1 MMDKTLI
8 KIILILTYTISICFN
23 VTADEDINL
32 RGKGGALKTTNT
44 VPKKIRIGTNLLN
57 IKKFKSTFTKYQ
69 TLNKKEKMIMSSLK
83 NGKTK
88 KNVKTGILLRGS
100 AKRVYLA
107 SKKSVFYII
116 NPVAF
121 EETETKEIIRGATG
135 TGSLISS
142 EGLIVTNYHVVE
154 NANQVWVYPY
164 AKKFDLE
171 KSEKFLAIVVA
182 TNKVTDLA
190 ILKVYGISNNTRP
203 VPFGNIDKISVGD
216 EVYAIGHPSSLHW
229 SITDGIISNIRK
241 NYDFEKFD
249 LKADLIQNTAP
260 ILGGSSGGPLLNERG
275 QIIGVNTIGD
285 PSANF
290 NFAVG
295 VNHVR
300 NLLEKVPHSI
310 RLNVDKIKTVNEKE
324 LSKQFTN
331 ITTGDYNDNGIID
344 EWSVDTNNNNIND
357 TLYVDDDEDGRI
369 ERIYIDS
376 NENDKWDLIVFDDDL
391 DGNPNRQVIDNDEDG
406 KPDTIAYDFNQDG
419 VWDKFEDV
427 S

>member
-1 MMDKTLI
+1 MVNKFLITILIILFNYSQLYAADTNLKTRGSGGNIDKKIVSSKSSRI
-8 KIILILTYTISICFN
+8 KISS
-23 VTADEDINL
+23 
-32 RGKGGALKTTNT
+32 
-44 VPKKIRIGTNLLN
+44 NLLD
-57 IKKFKSTFTKYQ
+57 IKKFKSTFSKYKTQ
-69 TLNKKEKMIMSSLK
+69 NKKEKMIMSSLK
-83 NGKTK
+83 NNKTK
-88 KNVKTGILLRGS
+88 KNVTTGILLRGS
-100 AKRVYLA
+100 AKKVYLA
-107 SKKSVFYII
+107 SKKSVFFII

-121 EETETKEIIRGATG
+121 EETDTKEIIRGATG

-142 EGLIVTNYHVVE
+142 EGLIVTNHHVVE

-171 KSEKFLAIVVA
+171 KSKKFLAIVVA

-275 QIIGVNTIGD
+275 QLIGVNTIGD

-295 VNHVR
+295 INHVR

-310 RLNVDKIKTVNEKE
+310 KLNVDKIKTVNEKE

-331 ITTGDYNDNGIID
+331 ITPGDYNDNGIID
-344 EWSVDTNNNNIND
+344 EWSVDTNNNDIND

>member
-1 MMDKTLI
+1 MVNKFLITILIILFNYSQLYAADTNLKTRGSGGSIDKKIGSSKSSRI
-8 KIILILTYTISICFN
+8 KISS
-23 VTADEDINL
+23 
-32 RGKGGALKTTNT
+32 
-44 VPKKIRIGTNLLN
+44 NLLD
-57 IKKFKSTFTKYQ
+57 IKKFKSTFSKYKTQ
-69 TLNKKEKMIMSSLK
+69 NKKEKMIMSSLK
-83 NGKTK
+83 NDKTK
-88 KNVKTGILLRGS
+88 KNVTTGILLRGS

-107 SKKSVFYII
+107 SKKSVFFII

-121 EETETKEIIRGATG
+121 EETDTKEIIRGATG

-164 AKKFDLE
+164 EKKFDLK

-190 ILKVYGISNNTRP
+190 ILKVYGISKNTRP

-241 NYDFEKFD
+241 NYDFEKFG

-310 RLNVDKIKTVNEKE
+310 KLNLDKIKTVNEKE

-331 ITTGDYNDNGIID
+331 ITPGDYNENGIID
-344 EWSVDTNNNNIND
+344 EWSVDTNNNDIND

-391 DGNPNRQVIDNDEDG
+391 DGKPNRQVIDNDEDG
-406 KPDTIAYDFNQDG
+406 EYDTIAYDFNQDG

>member
-1 MMDKTLI
+1 MVNKFLITILIILFNYSQLYAADTNLKTRGSGGSIDKKIVSSKSSRI
-8 KIILILTYTISICFN
+8 KISS
-23 VTADEDINL
+23 
-32 RGKGGALKTTNT
+32 
-44 VPKKIRIGTNLLN
+44 NLLD
-57 IKKFKSTFTKYQ
+57 IKKFKSTFSKYKTQ
-69 TLNKKEKMIMSSLK
+69 NKKEKMIMSSLK

-121 EETETKEIIRGATG
+121 EETDTKEIIRGATG

-171 KSEKFLAIVVA
+171 KSKKFLGIVVS

-190 ILKVYGISNNTRP
+190 ILKVYGISSNNRP
-203 VPFGNIDKISVGD
+203 VPFGNMDSISVGD
-216 EVYAIGHPSSLHW
+216 EVYAIGHPDSLHW

-241 NYDFEKFD
+241 NYDFKKFD
-249 LKADLIQNTAP
+249 LKADFIQNTAP

-285 PSANF
+285 SSANF

-310 RLNVDKIKTVNEKE
+310 KLNVDKIKTVNEKE

-331 ITTGDYNDNGIID
+331 ITPGDYNNNGIID

-376 NENDKWDLIVFDDDL
+376 NENDKWDLIVYDDDL
-391 DGNPNRQVIDNDEDG
+391 DGKPNRQVIDNDEDG

>member
-1 MMDKTLI
+1 MVNKFLITILIILFNYSQLYAADTNLKTRGSGGSIDKKIVSSKSSRI
-8 KIILILTYTISICFN
+8 KISS
-23 VTADEDINL
+23 
-32 RGKGGALKTTNT
+32 
-44 VPKKIRIGTNLLN
+44 NLLD
-57 IKKFKSTFTKYQ
+57 IKKFKSTFSKYKTQ
-69 TLNKKEKMIMSSLK
+69 NKKEKMIMSSLK
-83 NGKTK
+83 NNKTK
-88 KNVKTGILLRGS
+88 KNVTTGILLRGS
-100 AKRVYLA
+100 AKKVYLA
-107 SKKSVFYII
+107 SKKSVFFII

-121 EETETKEIIRGATG
+121 EETDTKEIIRGATG

-171 KSEKFLAIVVA
+171 KSKKFLGIVVS

-190 ILKVYGISNNTRP
+190 ILKVYGISSNNRP
-203 VPFGNIDKISVGD
+203 VPFGNMDSISVGD
-216 EVYAIGHPSSLHW
+216 EVYAIGHPDSLHW

-241 NYDFEKFD
+241 NYDFKKFD

-285 PSANF
+285 SSANF

-295 VNHVR
+295 VNHIR

-310 RLNVDKIKTVNEKE
+310 KFNLDKIKTVNEKE

-331 ITTGDYNDNGIID
+331 ITPGDYNNNGIID

-376 NENDKWDLIVFDDDL
+376 NENDKWDLIVYDDDL

>member
-1 MMDKTLI
+1 MVNKFLITILIILFNYFQLYAADTNLKTRGSGGSIDKKIGSSKSSRI
-8 KIILILTYTISICFN
+8 KISS
-23 VTADEDINL
+23 
-32 RGKGGALKTTNT
+32 
-44 VPKKIRIGTNLLN
+44 NLLD
-57 IKKFKSTFTKYQ
+57 IKKFKSTFSKYKTQ
-69 TLNKKEKMIMSSLK
+69 NKKEKMIMSSLK

-107 SKKSVFYII
+107 SKKSVFFII

-121 EETETKEIIRGATG
+121 EETDTKEIIRGATG

-216 EVYAIGHPSSLHW
+216 EVYAIGHPNSLHW

-310 RLNVDKIKTVNEKE
+310 KLNVDKIKTVNEKE

-331 ITTGDYNDNGIID
+331 ITPGDYNDNGIID

>member
-1 MMDKTLI
+1 MVNKFLITILIILFNYSQLYAADTNLKTRGSGGSIDKKIVSSKSSRI
-8 KIILILTYTISICFN
+8 KISS
-23 VTADEDINL
+23 
-32 RGKGGALKTTNT
+32 
-44 VPKKIRIGTNLLN
+44 NLLD
-57 IKKFKSTFTKYQ
+57 IKKFKSTFSKYKTQ
-69 TLNKKEKMIMSSLK
+69 NKKEKMIMSSLK
-83 NGKTK
+83 NNKTK
-88 KNVKTGILLRGS
+88 KNVTTGILLRGS
-100 AKRVYLA
+100 AKKVYLA
-107 SKKSVFYII
+107 SKKSVFFII

-121 EETETKEIIRGATG
+121 EETDTKEIIRGATG

-171 KSEKFLAIVVA
+171 KSKKFLGIVVS

-190 ILKVYGISNNTRP
+190 ILKVYGISSNNRP
-203 VPFGNIDKISVGD
+203 VPFGNMDSISVGD
-216 EVYAIGHPSSLHW
+216 EVYAIGHPDSLHW

-241 NYDFEKFD
+241 NYDFKKFD

-285 PSANF
+285 SSANF

-295 VNHVR
+295 VNHIR

-310 RLNVDKIKTVNEKE
+310 KFNIDKIKTVNEKE

-331 ITTGDYNDNGIID
+331 ITPGDHNDNSIID
-344 EWSVDTNNNNIND
+344 QWSVDTNDNNIND

-391 DGNPNRQVIDNDEDG
+391 DGKPNRQVIDNDEDG
-406 KPDTIAYDFNQDG
+406 EYDTIAYDFNQDG

>member
-1 MMDKTLI
+1 MVNKFLITILIILFNYSQLYAADTNLKTRGSGGSIDKKIGSSKSSRI
-8 KIILILTYTISICFN
+8 KISS
-23 VTADEDINL
+23 
-32 RGKGGALKTTNT
+32 
-44 VPKKIRIGTNLLN
+44 NLLD
-57 IKKFKSTFTKYQ
+57 IKKFKSTFSKYKTQ
-69 TLNKKEKMIMSSLK
+69 NKKEKMIMSSLK
-83 NGKTK
+83 NDKTK
-88 KNVKTGILLRGS
+88 KNVTTGILLRGS
-100 AKRVYLA
+100 AKKVYLA
-107 SKKSVFYII
+107 SKKSVFFII
-116 NPVAF
+116 NPVAY
-121 EETETKEIIRGATG
+121 EETDTKEVIKGAAG

-164 AKKFDLE
+164 AKKFDLK

-190 ILKVYGISNNTRP
+190 ILKVYGISSNTRP
-203 VPFGNIDKISVGD
+203 VPFGNINKISVGD
-216 EVYAIGHPSSLHW
+216 DVYAIGHPDSLHW

-241 NYDFEKFD
+241 NYDFKKFD
-249 LKADLIQNTAP
+249 LKADFIQNTAP
-260 ILGGSSGGPLLNERG
+260 IQGGSSGGPLLNERG

-285 PSANF
+285 SSANF

-295 VNHVR
+295 VNHIR

-310 RLNVDKIKTVNEKE
+310 KFNIAKIKTVNEKK
-324 LSKQFTN
+324 LSKQFTS
-331 ITTGDYNDNGIID
+331 ITPGDYNDNGIID
-344 EWSVDTNNNNIND
+344 QWSVDTDDNNIND

-391 DGNPNRQVIDNDEDG
+391 DGKPNRQVIDNDEDG
-406 KPDTIAYDFNQDG
+406 EYDTIAYDFNQDG

>member
-1 MMDKTLI
+1 MVNKFLITILIILFNYSQLHAADTNLKTRGSGGSIDKKQGSSKSSRI
-8 KIILILTYTISICFN
+8 KISS
-23 VTADEDINL
+23 
-32 RGKGGALKTTNT
+32 
-44 VPKKIRIGTNLLN
+44 NLLD
-57 IKKFKSTFTKYQ
+57 IEKFKSTFSKYKIQ
-69 TLNKKEKMIMSSLK
+69 NKKEKMIISSLK
-83 NGKTK
+83 NDKIK
-88 KNVKTGILLRGS
+88 KNVTTGILLRGS

-241 NYDFEKFD
+241 NYDFEKFG

-295 VNHVR
+295 INHVR

-310 RLNVDKIKTVNEKE
+310 KLNVDKIKTVNEKE

-331 ITTGDYNDNGIID
+331 ITPGDYNDNGIID
-344 EWSVDTNNNNIND
+344 EWSVDTNNNDIND

>member
-1 MMDKTLI
+1 MVNKFLITILIILFNYSQLYAADTNLKTRGSGGSIDKKIVSSKSSRI
-8 KIILILTYTISICFN
+8 KISS
-23 VTADEDINL
+23 
-32 RGKGGALKTTNT
+32 
-44 VPKKIRIGTNLLN
+44 NLLD
-57 IKKFKSTFTKYQ
+57 IKKFKSTFSKYKTQ
-69 TLNKKEKMIMSSLK
+69 NKKEKMIMSSLK
-83 NGKTK
+83 NNKTK
-88 KNVKTGILLRGS
+88 KNVTTGILLRGS

-107 SKKSVFYII
+107 SKKSVFFII

-121 EETETKEIIRGATG
+121 EETDTKEIIRGATG

-171 KSEKFLAIVVA
+171 KSKKFLGIVVS

-190 ILKVYGISNNTRP
+190 ILKVYGISSNNRP
-203 VPFGNIDKISVGD
+203 VPFGNMDSISVGD
-216 EVYAIGHPSSLHW
+216 EVYAIGHPDSLHW

-241 NYDFEKFD
+241 NYDFKKFD

-285 PSANF
+285 SSANF

-295 VNHVR
+295 VNHIR

-310 RLNVDKIKTVNEKE
+310 KFNLDKIKTVNEKE

-331 ITTGDYNDNGIID
+331 ITPGDYNNNGIID

-376 NENDKWDLIVFDDDL
+376 NENDKWDLIVYDDDL

>member
-1 MMDKTLI
+1 MVNKFLITILIILFNYSQLYAADTNLKTRGSGGNIDKKIGSSKSSRI
-8 KIILILTYTISICFN
+8 KISS
-23 VTADEDINL
+23 
-32 RGKGGALKTTNT
+32 
-44 VPKKIRIGTNLLN
+44 NLLD
-57 IKKFKSTFTKYQ
+57 IKKFKSTFSKYKTQ
-69 TLNKKEKMIMSSLK
+69 NKKEKMIMSSLK
-83 NGKTK
+83 NNKTK
-88 KNVKTGILLRGS
+88 KNVTTGILLRGS

-107 SKKSVFYII
+107 SKKSVFFII

-121 EETETKEIIRGATG
+121 EETDTKEIIRGATG

-171 KSEKFLAIVVA
+171 KSKKFLGIVVS

-190 ILKVYGISNNTRP
+190 ILKVYGISSNNRP
-203 VPFGNIDKISVGD
+203 VPFGNMDSISVGD
-216 EVYAIGHPSSLHW
+216 EVYAIGHPDSLHW

-241 NYDFEKFD
+241 NYDFKKFD

-285 PSANF
+285 SSANF

-295 VNHVR
+295 VNHIR

-310 RLNVDKIKTVNEKE
+310 KFNLDKIKTVNEKE

-331 ITTGDYNDNGIID
+331 ITPGDYNNNGIID

-376 NENDKWDLIVFDDDL
+376 NENDKWDLIVYDDDL

-406 KPDTIAYDFNQDG
+406 EYDTIAYDFNQDG

>member
-1 MMDKTLI
+1 MVNKFLITILIILFNYSQLHAADTNLKTRGSGGSIDKKQDSSKSSRI
-8 KIILILTYTISICFN
+8 KISS
-23 VTADEDINL
+23 
-32 RGKGGALKTTNT
+32 
-44 VPKKIRIGTNLLN
+44 NLLD
-57 IKKFKSTFTKYQ
+57 IKKFKSTFSKYKTQ
-69 TLNKKEKMIMSSLK
+69 NKKEKMIMSSLK

-121 EETETKEIIRGATG
+121 EETDTKEIIRGATG

-142 EGLIVTNYHVVE
+142 EGLIVTNHHVVE

-203 VPFGNIDKISVGD
+203 VPFGNIDKINVGD

-310 RLNVDKIKTVNEKE
+310 KLNVDKIKTVNEKE

-331 ITTGDYNDNGIID
+331 ITPGDYNDNGIID

>member
-1 MMDKTLI
+1 MVNKFLITILIILFNYSQLYAADTNLKTRGSGGSIDKKIVSSKSSRI
-8 KIILILTYTISICFN
+8 KISS
-23 VTADEDINL
+23 
-32 RGKGGALKTTNT
+32 
-44 VPKKIRIGTNLLN
+44 NLLD
-57 IKKFKSTFTKYQ
+57 IKKFKSTFSKYKTQ
-69 TLNKKEKMIMSSLK
+69 NKKEKMIMSSLK
-83 NGKTK
+83 NNKTK
-88 KNVKTGILLRGS
+88 QNVTTGILLRGS

-107 SKKSVFYII
+107 SKKSVFFII

-121 EETETKEIIRGATG
+121 EETDTKEIIRGATG

-171 KSEKFLAIVVA
+171 KSKKFLGIVVS

-190 ILKVYGISNNTRP
+190 ILKVYGISSNNRP
-203 VPFGNIDKISVGD
+203 VPFGNMDSISVGD
-216 EVYAIGHPSSLHW
+216 EVYAIGHPDSLHW

-241 NYDFEKFD
+241 NYDFKKFD

-285 PSANF
+285 SSANF

-295 VNHVR
+295 VNHIR

-310 RLNVDKIKTVNEKE
+310 KFNLDKIKTVNEKE

-331 ITTGDYNDNGIID
+331 ITPGDYNDNGIID

-376 NENDKWDLIVFDDDL
+376 NENDKWDLIVYDDDL

>member
-1 MMDKTLI
+1 MVNKFLITILIILFNYSQLYAADTNLKTRGSGGSIDKKIGSSKSSRI
-8 KIILILTYTISICFN
+8 KISS
-23 VTADEDINL
+23 
-32 RGKGGALKTTNT
+32 
-44 VPKKIRIGTNLLN
+44 NLLD
-57 IKKFKSTFTKYQ
+57 IKKFKSTFSKYKTQ
-69 TLNKKEKMIMSSLK
+69 NKKEKMIMSSLK
-83 NGKTK
+83 NDKTK
-88 KNVKTGILLRGS
+88 KNVTTGILLRGS
-100 AKRVYLA
+100 AKKVYLA
-107 SKKSVFYII
+107 SKKSVFFII

-121 EETETKEIIRGATG
+121 EETDTKEIIRGATG

-164 AKKFDLE
+164 AKKFDLK

-190 ILKVYGISNNTRP
+190 ILKVYGISNNIRP
-203 VPFGNIDKISVGD
+203 VPFGNINKISVGD
-216 EVYAIGHPSSLHW
+216 DVYAIGHPDSLHW

-241 NYDFEKFD
+241 NYDFKKFD
-249 LKADLIQNTAP
+249 LKADFIQNTAP
-260 ILGGSSGGPLLNERG
+260 IQGGSSGGPLLNERG

-285 PSANF
+285 SSANF

-295 VNHVR
+295 VNHIR

-310 RLNVDKIKTVNEKE
+310 KFNIDKIKTVNEKE
-324 LSKQFTN
+324 LSKQFTS
-331 ITTGDYNDNGIID
+331 ITPGDHNDNSIID
-344 EWSVDTNNNNIND
+344 QWSVDTNDNNIND

-391 DGNPNRQVIDNDEDG
+391 DGKPNRQVIDNDEDG
-406 KPDTIAYDFNQDG
+406 EYDTIAYDFNQDG

>member
-1 MMDKTLI
+1 MVNKFLITILIILFNYSQLYAADTNLKTRGSGGSIDKKIGSSKSSRI
-8 KIILILTYTISICFN
+8 KISS
-23 VTADEDINL
+23 
-32 RGKGGALKTTNT
+32 
-44 VPKKIRIGTNLLN
+44 NLLD
-57 IKKFKSTFTKYQ
+57 IKKFKSTFSKYKTQ
-69 TLNKKEKMIMSSLK
+69 NKKEKMIMSSLK
-83 NGKTK
+83 NNKTK
-88 KNVKTGILLRGS
+88 QNVTTGILLRGS
-100 AKRVYLA
+100 AKKVYLA
-107 SKKSVFYII
+107 SKKSVFFII

-121 EETETKEIIRGATG
+121 EETDTKEIIRGATG

-142 EGLIVTNYHVVE
+142 EGLIITNYHVVE

-190 ILKVYGISNNTRP
+190 ILKVYGISNNIRP
-203 VPFGNIDKISVGD
+203 VPFGNINKISVGD
-216 EVYAIGHPSSLHW
+216 DVYAIGHPDSLHW

-295 VNHVR
+295 INHVR

-310 RLNVDKIKTVNEKE
+310 KLNVDKIKTVNEKE

-331 ITTGDYNDNGIID
+331 ITPGDYNDNGIID

>member
-1 MMDKTLI
+1 MVNKFLITILIILFNYSQLYAADTNLKTRGSGGSIDKKIVSSKSSRI
-8 KIILILTYTISICFN
+8 KISS
-23 VTADEDINL
+23 
-32 RGKGGALKTTNT
+32 
-44 VPKKIRIGTNLLN
+44 NLLD
-57 IKKFKSTFTKYQ
+57 IKKFKSTFSKYKTQ
-69 TLNKKEKMIMSSLK
+69 NKKEKMIMSSLK
-83 NGKTK
+83 NNKTK
-88 KNVKTGILLRGS
+88 KNVTTGILLRGS

-107 SKKSVFYII
+107 SKKSVFFII

-121 EETETKEIIRGATG
+121 EETDTKEIIRGATG

-171 KSEKFLAIVVA
+171 KSKKFLGIVVS

-190 ILKVYGISNNTRP
+190 ILKVYGISSNNRP
-203 VPFGNIDKISVGD
+203 VPFGNMDSISVGD
-216 EVYAIGHPSSLHW
+216 EVYAIGHPDSLHW

-241 NYDFEKFD
+241 NYDFKKFD

-285 PSANF
+285 SSANF

-295 VNHVR
+295 VNHIR

-310 RLNVDKIKTVNEKE
+310 KFNLDKIKTVNEKE

-331 ITTGDYNDNGIID
+331 ITPGDYNDNGIID

-376 NENDKWDLIVFDDDL
+376 NENDKWDLIVYDDDL

>member
-1 MMDKTLI
+1 MVNKFLITILIILFNYSQLYAADTNLKTRGSGGSIDKKIVSSKSSRI
-8 KIILILTYTISICFN
+8 KISS
-23 VTADEDINL
+23 
-32 RGKGGALKTTNT
+32 
-44 VPKKIRIGTNLLN
+44 NLLD
-57 IKKFKSTFTKYQ
+57 IKKFKSTFSKYKTQ
-69 TLNKKEKMIMSSLK
+69 NKKEKMIMSSLK
-83 NGKTK
+83 NNKTK
-88 KNVKTGILLRGS
+88 KNVTTGILLRGS
-100 AKRVYLA
+100 AKKVYLA
-107 SKKSVFYII
+107 SKKSVFFII

-121 EETETKEIIRGATG
+121 EETDTKEIIRGATG

-190 ILKVYGISNNTRP
+190 ILKVYGISSNNRP
-203 VPFGNIDKISVGD
+203 VPFGNMDSISVGD
-216 EVYAIGHPSSLHW
+216 EVYAIGHPDSLHW

-241 NYDFEKFD
+241 NYDFKKFD

-285 PSANF
+285 SSANF

-295 VNHVR
+295 VNHIR

-310 RLNVDKIKTVNEKE
+310 KFNLDKIKTVNEKE

-331 ITTGDYNDNGIID
+331 ITPGDYNNNGIID

-376 NENDKWDLIVFDDDL
+376 NENDKWDLIVYDDDL

>member
-1 MMDKTLI
+1 MVNKFLITILIILFNYSQLYAADTNLKTRGSGGSIDKKIVSSKSSRI
-8 KIILILTYTISICFN
+8 KISS
-23 VTADEDINL
+23 
-32 RGKGGALKTTNT
+32 
-44 VPKKIRIGTNLLN
+44 NLLD
-57 IKKFKSTFTKYQ
+57 IKKFKSTFSKYKTQ
-69 TLNKKEKMIMSSLK
+69 NKKEKMIMSSLK
-83 NGKTK
+83 NNKTK
-88 KNVKTGILLRGS
+88 KNVTTGILLRGS

-107 SKKSVFYII
+107 SKKSVFFII

-121 EETETKEIIRGATG
+121 EETDTKEIIRGATG

-154 NANQVWVYPY
+154 NANQVWGYPY

-171 KSEKFLAIVVA
+171 KSKKFLGIVVS

-190 ILKVYGISNNTRP
+190 ILKVYGISSNNRP
-203 VPFGNIDKISVGD
+203 VPFGNMDSISVGD
-216 EVYAIGHPSSLHW
+216 EVYAIGHPDSLHW

-241 NYDFEKFD
+241 NYDFKKFD

-285 PSANF
+285 SSANF

-295 VNHVR
+295 VNHIR

-310 RLNVDKIKTVNEKE
+310 KFNLDKIKTVNEKE

-331 ITTGDYNDNGIID
+331 ITPGDYNNNGIID

-376 NENDKWDLIVFDDDL
+376 NENDKWDLIVYDDDL

>member
-1 MMDKTLI
+1 MVNKFLITILIILFNYSQLYAADTNLKTRGSGGSIDKKIVSSKSSRI
-8 KIILILTYTISICFN
+8 KISS
-23 VTADEDINL
+23 
-32 RGKGGALKTTNT
+32 
-44 VPKKIRIGTNLLN
+44 NLLD
-57 IKKFKSTFTKYQ
+57 IKKFKSTFSKYKTQ
-69 TLNKKEKMIMSSLK
+69 NKKEKMIMSSLK
-83 NGKTK
+83 NNKTK
-88 KNVKTGILLRGS
+88 QNVTTGILLRGS

-107 SKKSVFYII
+107 SKKSVFFII

-121 EETETKEIIRGATG
+121 EETDTKEIIRGATG

-171 KSEKFLAIVVA
+171 KSKKFLGIVVS

-190 ILKVYGISNNTRP
+190 ILKVYGISSNNRP
-203 VPFGNIDKISVGD
+203 VPFGNMDSISVGD
-216 EVYAIGHPSSLHW
+216 EVYAIGHPDSLHW

-241 NYDFEKFD
+241 NYDFKKFD

-285 PSANF
+285 SSANF

-295 VNHVR
+295 VNHIR

-310 RLNVDKIKTVNEKE
+310 KFNLDKIKTVNEKE

-331 ITTGDYNDNGIID
+331 ITPGDYNNNGIID

-376 NENDKWDLIVFDDDL
+376 NENDKWDLIVYDDDL

>member
-1 MMDKTLI
+1 MVNKFLITILIILFNYSQLYAADTNLKTRGSGGNIDKKIVSSKSSRI
-8 KIILILTYTISICFN
+8 KISS
-23 VTADEDINL
+23 
-32 RGKGGALKTTNT
+32 
-44 VPKKIRIGTNLLN
+44 NLLD
-57 IKKFKSTFTKYQ
+57 IKKFKSTFSKYKTQ
-69 TLNKKEKMIMSSLK
+69 NKKEKMIMSSLK
-83 NGKTK
+83 NNKTK
-88 KNVKTGILLRGS
+88 QNVTTGILLRGS

-107 SKKSVFYII
+107 SKKSVFFII

-121 EETETKEIIRGATG
+121 EETDTKEIIRGATG

-171 KSEKFLAIVVA
+171 KSKKFLGIVVS

-190 ILKVYGISNNTRP
+190 ILKVYGISSNNRP
-203 VPFGNIDKISVGD
+203 VPFGNMDSISVGD
-216 EVYAIGHPSSLHW
+216 EVYAIGHPDSLHW

-241 NYDFEKFD
+241 NYDFKKFD

-285 PSANF
+285 SSANF

-295 VNHVR
+295 VNHIR

-310 RLNVDKIKTVNEKE
+310 KFNIDKIKTVNEKE

-331 ITTGDYNDNGIID
+331 ITPGDHNDNSIID
-344 EWSVDTNNNNIND
+344 QWSVDTNNNNIND

-376 NENDKWDLIVFDDDL
+376 NENDKWDLIVYDDDL

>member
-1 MMDKTLI
+1 MVNKFLITILIILFNYSQLYAADTNLKTRGSGGNIDKKIGSSKSSRI
-8 KIILILTYTISICFN
+8 KISS
-23 VTADEDINL
+23 
-32 RGKGGALKTTNT
+32 
-44 VPKKIRIGTNLLN
+44 NLLD
-57 IKKFKSTFTKYQ
+57 IKKFKSTFSKYKTQ
-69 TLNKKEKMIMSSLK
+69 NKKEKMIMSSLK
-83 NGKTK
+83 NNKTK
-88 KNVKTGILLRGS
+88 KNVTTGILLRGS

-107 SKKSVFYII
+107 SKKSVFFII

-121 EETETKEIIRGATG
+121 EETDTKEIIRGATG

-164 AKKFDLE
+164 AKKFDLK

-190 ILKVYGISNNTRP
+190 ILKVYGISNNIRP
-203 VPFGNIDKISVGD
+203 VPFGNINKISVGD
-216 EVYAIGHPSSLHW
+216 DVYAIGHPDSLHW

-241 NYDFEKFD
+241 NHDFKKFD

-260 ILGGSSGGPLLNERG
+260 IDGGSSGGPLLNERG

-285 PSANF
+285 SSANF

-295 VNHVR
+295 VNHIR

-310 RLNVDKIKTVNEKE
+310 KFNLDKIKTVNEKE

-331 ITTGDYNDNGIID
+331 ITPGDYNDNGIID
-344 EWSVDTNNNNIND
+344 EWSIDTNNNNIND

>member
-1 MMDKTLI
+1 MVNKFLITILIILFNYSQLYAADTNLKTRGSGGSIDKKISPSKSSRI
-8 KIILILTYTISICFN
+8 KISS
-23 VTADEDINL
+23 
-32 RGKGGALKTTNT
+32 
-44 VPKKIRIGTNLLN
+44 NLLD
-57 IKKFKSTFTKYQ
+57 IKKFKSTFVKYNTQ
-69 TLNKKEKMIMSSLK
+69 NKKEKMIISSLK
-83 NGKTK
+83 NDKTK
-88 KNVKTGILLRGS
+88 KNVTTGILLRGS

-107 SKKSVFYII
+107 SKKSVFFII

-121 EETETKEIIRGATG
+121 EETDTKEIIRGATG

-164 AKKFDLE
+164 EKKFDL
-171 KSEKFLAIVVA
+171 KNSEKFLAIVVA

-190 ILKVYGISNNTRP
+190 ILKVYGISKNTRP

-241 NYDFEKFD
+241 NYDFEKFG

-310 RLNVDKIKTVNEKE
+310 KLNLDKIKTVNEKE

-331 ITTGDYNDNGIID
+331 ITPGDYNENGIID
-344 EWSVDTNNNNIND
+344 EWSVDTNNNDIND

>member
-1 MMDKTLI
+1 MVNKFLITILIILFNYSQLYAADTNLKTRGSGGNIDKKIGSSKSSRI
-8 KIILILTYTISICFN
+8 KISS
-23 VTADEDINL
+23 
-32 RGKGGALKTTNT
+32 
-44 VPKKIRIGTNLLN
+44 NLLD
-57 IKKFKSTFTKYQ
+57 IKKFKSTFSKYKTQ
-69 TLNKKEKMIMSSLK
+69 NKKEKMIMSSLK
-83 NGKTK
+83 NDKTK
-88 KNVKTGILLRGS
+88 KNVTTGILLRGS
-100 AKRVYLA
+100 AKKVYLA
-107 SKKSVFYII
+107 SKKSVFFII

-121 EETETKEIIRGATG
+121 EETDTKEIIRGATG

-164 AKKFDLE
+164 AKKFDLK

-190 ILKVYGISNNTRP
+190 ILKVYGISNNIRP
-203 VPFGNIDKISVGD
+203 VPFGNINKISVGD
-216 EVYAIGHPSSLHW
+216 DVYAIGHPDSLHW

-241 NYDFEKFD
+241 NYDFKKFD
-249 LKADLIQNTAP
+249 LKADFIQNTAP
-260 ILGGSSGGPLLNERG
+260 IQGGSSGGPLLNERG

-285 PSANF
+285 SSANF

-295 VNHVR
+295 VNHIR

-310 RLNVDKIKTVNEKE
+310 KFNIDKIKTVNEKE
-324 LSKQFTN
+324 LSKQFTS
-331 ITTGDYNDNGIID
+331 ITPGDHNDNSIID
-344 EWSVDTNNNNIND
+344 QWSVDTNDNNIND

-391 DGNPNRQVIDNDEDG
+391 DGKPNRQVIDNDEDG
-406 KPDTIAYDFNQDG
+406 EYDTIAYDFNQDG

>member
-1 MMDKTLI
+1 MVDKFLITIFIILFNYSQLLAADTNLKTRGSGGSIDKKQGSSKSSRI
-8 KIILILTYTISICFN
+8 KISS
-23 VTADEDINL
+23 
-32 RGKGGALKTTNT
+32 
-44 VPKKIRIGTNLLN
+44 NLLD
-57 IKKFKSTFTKYQ
+57 IKKFKSTFVKYNTQ
-69 TLNKKEKMIMSSLK
+69 NKKEKMIISSLK
-83 NGKTK
+83 NDKTK
-88 KNVKTGILLRGS
+88 KNVTTGILLRGS

-107 SKKSVFYII
+107 SKKSVFFII

-121 EETETKEIIRGATG
+121 EETDTKEIIRGATG

-164 AKKFDLE
+164 EKKFDL
-171 KSEKFLAIVVA
+171 KNSEKFLAIVVA

-190 ILKVYGISNNTRP
+190 ILKVYGISKNTRP

-241 NYDFEKFD
+241 NYDFEKFG

-295 VNHVR
+295 INHVR

-310 RLNVDKIKTVNEKE
+310 KLNVDKIKTVNEKE
-324 LSKQFTN
+324 LSRQFTN
-331 ITTGDYNDNGIID
+331 ITPGDYNENGIID

>member
-1 MMDKTLI
+1 MVNKFLITILIILFNYSQLYAADTNLKTRGSGGSIDKKIVSSKSSRI
-8 KIILILTYTISICFN
+8 KISS
-23 VTADEDINL
+23 
-32 RGKGGALKTTNT
+32 
-44 VPKKIRIGTNLLN
+44 NLLD
-57 IKKFKSTFTKYQ
+57 IKKFKSTFSKYKTQ
-69 TLNKKEKMIMSSLK
+69 NKKEKMIMSSLK
-83 NGKTK
+83 NNKTK
-88 KNVKTGILLRGS
+88 KNVTTGILLRGS

-107 SKKSVFYII
+107 SKKSVFFII

-121 EETETKEIIRGATG
+121 EETDTKEIIRGATG

-171 KSEKFLAIVVA
+171 KSKKFLGIVVS

-190 ILKVYGISNNTRP
+190 ILKVYGISSNNRP
-203 VPFGNIDKISVGD
+203 VPFGNMDSISVGD
-216 EVYAIGHPSSLHW
+216 EVYAIGHPDSLHW

-241 NYDFEKFD
+241 NYDFKKFD

-285 PSANF
+285 SSANF

-295 VNHVR
+295 VNHIR

-310 RLNVDKIKTVNEKE
+310 KFNLDKIKTVNEKE

-331 ITTGDYNDNGIID
+331 ITPGDYNNNGIID

>member
-1 MMDKTLI
+1 MVDKFLITIFIILFNYSQLHAADTNLKTRGSGGSIDKKQGSSKSSRI
-8 KIILILTYTISICFN
+8 KISS
-23 VTADEDINL
+23 
-32 RGKGGALKTTNT
+32 
-44 VPKKIRIGTNLLN
+44 NLLD
-57 IKKFKSTFTKYQ
+57 IKKFKSTFSKYKIQ
-69 TLNKKEKMIMSSLK
+69 NKKEKIIISSLK
-83 NGKTK
+83 NNKTK
-88 KNVKTGILLRGS
+88 KNATTGILLRGS
-100 AKRVYLA
+100 AKKIYIA
-107 SKKSVFYII
+107 SKKSVFFII

-121 EETETKEIIRGATG
+121 EEADTKEIIKGASG

-171 KSEKFLAIVVA
+171 KSEKFLAVVVA

-203 VPFGNIDKISVGD
+203 VPFGNIDKINVGD

-241 NYDFEKFD
+241 NYDFEKFG

-310 RLNVDKIKTVNEKE
+310 KLNLDKIKTVNEKE

-331 ITTGDYNDNGIID
+331 ITPGDYNENGIID

>member
-1 MMDKTLI
+1 MVNKFLITILIILFNYSQLYAADTNLKTRGSGGSIDKKIVSSKSSRI
-8 KIILILTYTISICFN
+8 KISS
-23 VTADEDINL
+23 
-32 RGKGGALKTTNT
+32 
-44 VPKKIRIGTNLLN
+44 NLLD
-57 IKKFKSTFTKYQ
+57 IKKFKSTFSKYKTQ
-69 TLNKKEKMIMSSLK
+69 NKKEKMIMSSLK
-83 NGKTK
+83 NNKTK
-88 KNVKTGILLRGS
+88 KNVTTGILLRGS

-107 SKKSVFYII
+107 SKKSVFFII

-121 EETETKEIIRGATG
+121 EETDTKEIIRGATG

-171 KSEKFLAIVVA
+171 KSKKFLGIVVS

-190 ILKVYGISNNTRP
+190 ILKVYGISSNNRP
-203 VPFGNIDKISVGD
+203 VPFGNMDSISVGD
-216 EVYAIGHPSSLHW
+216 EVYAIGHPDSLHW

-241 NYDFEKFD
+241 NYDFKKFD

-260 ILGGSSGGPLLNERG
+260 IDGGSSGGPLLNERG

-285 PSANF
+285 SSANF

-295 VNHVR
+295 VNHIR

-310 RLNVDKIKTVNEKE
+310 KFNLDKIKTVNEKE

-331 ITTGDYNDNGIID
+331 ITPGDYNNNGIID

-376 NENDKWDLIVFDDDL
+376 NENDKWDLIVYDDDL

>member
-1 MMDKTLI
+1 MVNKFLITILIILFNYSQLYAADTNLKTRGSGGSIDKKIVSSKSSRI
-8 KIILILTYTISICFN
+8 KISS
-23 VTADEDINL
+23 
-32 RGKGGALKTTNT
+32 
-44 VPKKIRIGTNLLN
+44 NLLD
-57 IKKFKSTFTKYQ
+57 IKKFKSTFSKYKTQ
-69 TLNKKEKMIMSSLK
+69 NKKEKMIMSSLK
-83 NGKTK
+83 NNKTK
-88 KNVKTGILLRGS
+88 KNVTTGILLRGS

-107 SKKSVFYII
+107 SKKSVFFII

-121 EETETKEIIRGATG
+121 EETDTKEIIRGATG

-171 KSEKFLAIVVA
+171 KSKKFLGIVVS

-190 ILKVYGISNNTRP
+190 ILKVYGISSNNRP
-203 VPFGNIDKISVGD
+203 VPFGNMDSISVGD
-216 EVYAIGHPSSLHW
+216 EVYAIGHPDSLHW
-229 SITDGIISNIRK
+229 SITNGIISNIRK
-241 NYDFEKFD
+241 NYDFKKFD

-285 PSANF
+285 SSANF

-295 VNHVR
+295 VNHIR

-310 RLNVDKIKTVNEKE
+310 KFNLDKIKTVNEKE

-331 ITTGDYNDNGIID
+331 ITPGDYNNNGIID

-406 KPDTIAYDFNQDG
+406 EYDTIAYDFNQDG